1 MKLEIR
7 ERAVEN
13 LKQLDEKTNN
23 GLEIKWHKLEADIL
37 ERTRFVQMSEV

>member
-23 GLEIKWHKLEADIL
+23 GLEI
-37 ERTRFVQMSEV
+37 RSRNSETAFLKKHVWYK